1 MNRKS
6 QYLATPAILFV
17 TLLAIFLIS
26 RVHQVADSNYSMLLS
41 QSLLQHRSFTLDA
54 YNLPRLPPKPQVGYM
69 SNGEIYQLEIVD
81 GHLYYFFPPGSS
93 ILSLPYVAIMNLIG
107 ISAANSDGTYNARG
121 EGLIEV
127 TLAALLMSGLGVM
140 IFITARLLLS
150 WGWSL
155 LLAISALLGTQI
167 WSTAS
172 RALWSD
178 TWGIFILGIVLFL
191 VTRTAVKKVDPP
203 PIVLATLL
211 SWLYFVRPTFSTVV
225 IATTFYVLIYHR
237 RVILRFTIT
246 GVLWAGLFIGYS
258 EYQFHQLLPNYYE
271 VRRLSF
277 SSFWMALAG
286 NLISP
291 SRGLLIFVPVSM
303 VVVYLLIRYRQQV
316 KLGRLVILSAAV
328 IVMHVIVVSGFVP
341 WWGGH
346 SFGPRYATA
355 LVPWFSLLGILA
367 LEARLS
373 APATGLR
380 SSRLRVVES
389 VLAIALLL
397 VSVAIN
403 GVGANSHRAWQW
415 NVRPVNVDEKP
426 DRIWDWRHPQFLA
439 AFLPP
444 PTNPGK

>member
-6 QYLATPAILFV
+6 HAPPAILFLA
-17 TLLAIFLIS
+17 LLAIFLIS

-54 YNLPRLPPKPQVGYM
+54 YNLPRLPPKPQVGYL
-69 SNGEIYQLEIVD
+69 SNGDIYQLEIVD

-93 ILSLPYVAIMNLIG
+93 ILSLPYVAIMNLVG

-121 EGLIEV
+121 EGIIEV

-211 SWLYFVRPTFSTVV
+211 SWLYFVRPTFS
-225 IATTFYVLIYHR
+225 
-237 RVILRFTIT
+237 
-246 GVLWAGLFIGYS
+246 
-258 EYQFHQLLPNYYE
+258 
-271 VRRLSF
+271 
-277 SSFWMALAG
+277 
-286 NLISP
+286 
-291 SRGLLIFVPVSM
+291 
-303 VVVYLLIRYRQQV
+303 
-316 KLGRLVILSAAV
+316 
-328 IVMHVIVVSGFVP
+328 
-341 WWGGH
+341 
-346 SFGPRYATA
+346 
-355 LVPWFSLLGILA
+355 
-367 LEARLS
+367 
-373 APATGLR
+373 
-380 SSRLRVVES
+380 
-389 VLAIALLL
+389 
-397 VSVAIN
+397 
-403 GVGANSHRAWQW
+403 
-415 NVRPVNVDEKP
+415 
-426 DRIWDWRHPQFLA
+426 
-439 AFLPP
+439 
-444 PTNPGK
+444 